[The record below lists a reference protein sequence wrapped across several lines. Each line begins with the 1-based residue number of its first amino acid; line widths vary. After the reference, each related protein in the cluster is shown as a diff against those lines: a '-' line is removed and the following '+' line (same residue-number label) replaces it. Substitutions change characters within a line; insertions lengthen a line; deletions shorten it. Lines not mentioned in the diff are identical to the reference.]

1 MSRKPRRLS
10 RRTWLRGAGVACALP
25 YLEAMG
31 MGGAMD
37 NGEAGGLGGDPTG
50 AAPKRLCYVYFPNGA
65 SLPPESNPA
74 HRDWSWFPLGE
85 GADYQS
91 TKVLEPLSPLR
102 KKMTVL
108 GGLSH
113 PNSRQVLGHL
123 AGDTWLTGGDLRGST
138 YQNRISVDQFAAR
151 RLGLHT
157 RYPSL
162 VLSTDG
168 GIGYKSRVSTLSFAD
183 GGRPI
188 PSENRQRQIFERYF
202 APSGGATTSERRQ
215 SLERRKKIV
224 DLVMEDTASLQRSLG
239 QDDRDRV
246 DEYLTSLSSV
256 EEQISHNEQWL
267 DIPLPQV
274 DGGTID
280 FDSNPAVDPTA
291 YLRTMF
297 DLMVLAIQTDMTR
310 VLTYMM
316 AREDGMG
323 FGENFPKLA
332 LGIKMGHHGISHDQA
347 DGHWEEWGRYD
358 RWLAEQ
364 FAYFL
369 TRLDHLRDGN
379 GSLLDSTLVLYG
391 SACST
396 THNAVN
402 YPLVLAGG
410 SAMGVRHGRYL
421 KQQKETPMSNLFVS
435 MLNTVGIE
443 IEQFADSTG
452 PLEID
457 AEPLF

>member
-1 MSRKPRRLS
+1 MNGRTWRID
-10 RRTWLRGAGVACALP
+10 RRTLLRGAGVACALP
-25 YLEAMG
+25 YLEAMSL
-31 MGGAMD
+31 GAD
-37 NGEAGGLGGDPTG
+37 ISSDV
-50 AAPKRLCYVYFPNGA
+50 PKRLCYVYFPNGA

-74 HRDWSWFPLGE
+74 HQDWSWFPLGE
-85 GADYQS
+85 GADYR
-91 TKVLEPLSPLR
+91 TTNVLEPLGAFRDKLS
-102 KKMTVL
+102 VL

-113 PNSRQVLGHL
+113 PSSRRVLGHL

-138 YQNRISVDQFAAR
+138 YQNQISVDQVAAR
-151 RLGLHT
+151 RLAPHT

-168 GIGYKSRVSTLSFAD
+168 GIGYKSRVSTLSFGD

-188 PSENRQRQIFERYF
+188 PAENRQRQIFERYF
-202 APSGGATTSERRQ
+202 STNAGANSGERRTK
-215 SLERRKKIV
+215 LARRKKIV
-224 DLVMEDTASLQRSLG
+224 DLVMKDTADLERRLGKSDRQRM
-239 QDDRDRV
+239 

-256 EEQISHNEQWL
+256 EQQIRRNEQWL
-267 DIPLPQV
+267 DVPMPDV
-274 DGGTID
+274 DAERID
-280 FDSNPAVDPTA
+280 FDSNPAVDPAA

-332 LGIKMGHHGISHDQA
+332 LGIKKGHHAISHDLT
-347 DGHWEEWGRYD
+347 DGHWEEWGQYD
-358 RWLAEQ
+358 RWLTEQ

-369 TRLDHLRDGN
+369 NRLHELRDAQ
-379 GSLLDSTLVLYG
+379 GSLLDNTLVLYG

-410 SAMGVRHGRYL
+410 AGLGLQHGRYL
-421 KQQKETPMSNLFVS
+421 KTASEAPLANLFVS
-435 MLNTVGIE
+435 MLQAVGIE
-443 IEQFADSTG
+443 TDEFADSTG
-452 PLEID
+452 PFSNSG
-457 AEPLF
+457 PRLFT

>member
-1 MSRKPRRLS
+1 MNRQSWQLD

-25 YLEAMG
+25 YLEAMARSAE
-31 MGGAMD
+31 GA
-37 NGEAGGLGGDPTG
+37 GAGP
-50 AAPKRLCYVYFPNGA
+50 RWMCYVYFPNGA
-65 SLPPESNPA
+65 SLPPTSNPA
-74 HRDWSWFPLGE
+74 HEQWSWFPLGE
-85 GADYQS
+85 GANYKTTNVLQP
-91 TKVLEPLSPLR
+91 LEPLRDKLSI
-102 KKMTVL
+102 L

-113 PNSRQVLGHL
+113 PNSRRVLGHL
-123 AGDTWLTGGDLRGST
+123 AADTWLTAGDLRGST
-138 YQNRISVDQFAAR
+138 YNNQISVDQVAAR
-151 RLGLHT
+151 HFARHT

-188 PSENRQRQIFERYF
+188 PSENRQREVFERYF
-202 APSGGATTSERRQ
+202 APGGGTTTEERRR
-215 SLERRKKIV
+215 SLARRKKIV
-224 DLVMEDTASLQRSLG
+224 DLVMDDTSNLERRLG
-239 QDDRDRV
+239 KDDRRRL

-256 EEQISHNEQWL
+256 EQQIQRNERWL
-267 DIPLPQV
+267 DVPLPEMAV
-274 DGGTID
+274 DHID
-280 FDSNPAVDPTA
+280 FDSNPAVDPGA

-310 VLTYMM
+310 VITYMM

-332 LGIKMGHHGISHDQA
+332 LGISKGHHAISHDQA
-347 DGHWEEWGRYD
+347 DGHWQEWGSYD
-358 RWLAEQ
+358 RWLTEQ

-369 TRLDHLRDGN
+369 SRLEGLHNDR
-379 GSLLDSTLVLYG
+379 GSLLDQTLVLYG

-410 SAMGVRHGRYL
+410 SQLGLNHGQFR
-421 KQQKETPMSNLFVS
+421 KFSDKTPLSNLFLT
-435 MLNTVGIE
+435 MLNRLGVE
-443 IEQFADSTG
+443 AESFADSTG
-452 PLEID
+452 LLKNI
-457 AEPLF
+457 

>member
-1 MSRKPRRLS
+1 MSKKDWHLD

-25 YLEAMG
+25 YLESMG
-31 MGGAMD
+31 
-37 NGEAGGLGGDPTG
+37 L
-50 AAPKRLCYVYFPNGA
+50 AAAKTAASPAKRLCFVYFPNGA
-65 SLPPESNPA
+65 SLPPKSNAA
-74 HRDWSWFPLGE
+74 HQEWSWFPLGE
-85 GADYQS
+85 GKEYQT
-91 TKVLEPLSPLR
+91 TKVLEPLRPLR
-102 KKMTVL
+102 DKLTIL

-113 PNSRQVLGHL
+113 PNSRNLLGHL
-123 AGDTWLTGGDLRGST
+123 AGDTWLTGGDLRGSV
-138 YQNRISVDQFAAR
+138 YSNQISADQVAAR
-151 RLGLHT
+151 HFSRST

-188 PSENRQRQIFERYF
+188 PSENRQREIFERYF
-202 APSGGATTSERRQ
+202 SPSGGGTSQARKQ
-215 SLERRKKIV
+215 SLQRRKKIV
-224 DLVMEDTASLQRSLG
+224 DLVMEDTADLQRRLG
-239 QDDRDRV
+239 HHDSQKV
-246 DEYLTSLSSV
+246 DEYLTSLSSI
-256 EEQISHNEQWL
+256 EEQIARNEKWL
-267 DIPLPQV
+267 DVPLPEF
-274 DGGTID
+274 DAERID
-280 FDSNPAVDPTA
+280 FDSNPAVDPAA

-332 LGIKMGHHGISHDQA
+332 LGINKGHHGISHDQA
-347 DGHWEEWGRYD
+347 DGHWEEWGKYD
-358 RWLAEQ
+358 RWLTEQ

-369 TRLDHLRDGN
+369 TRLNEMSDEQGT
-379 GSLLDSTLVLYG
+379 LLDNTLVLYG

-410 SAMGVRHGRYL
+410 SKLNLRHGHYI
-421 KQQKETPMSNLFVS
+421 KMKEEQRMSNLLVS
-435 MLNTVGIE
+435 MLNRVGVPADS
-443 IEQFADSTG
+443 FADSEG
-452 PLEID
+452 PFE
-457 AEPLF
+457 AAGHQLFG

>member
-1 MSRKPRRLS
+1 MSSRNWHLD

-25 YLEAMG
+25 YLEAM
-31 MGGAMD
+31 
-37 NGEAGGLGGDPTG
+37 
-50 AAPKRLCYVYFPNGA
+50 AAAATPSESSNPSTPGRLCFVYFPNGA
-65 SLPPESNPA
+65 SLPPKSNPA
-74 HRDWSWFPLGE
+74 HEDWSWFPLTA
-85 GADYQS
+85 GADYQT
-91 TKVLEPLSPLR
+91 TKVLEPLAPLR
-102 KKMTVL
+102 DKLSIL

-113 PNSRQVLGHL
+113 PNSRNLLGHL
-123 AGDTWLTGGDLRGST
+123 AGDTWLTGGDLRGSV
-138 YQNRISVDQFAAR
+138 YSNQISVDQVAAR
-151 RLGLHT
+151 HLSQAT

-188 PSENRQRQIFERYF
+188 PSENRQREIFERYF
-202 APSGGATTSERRQ
+202 APGGSGTSKARKK
-215 SLERRKKIV
+215 SLNQRKKIV
-224 DLVMEDTASLQRSLG
+224 DLVMEDTADLKRRLG
-239 QDDRDRV
+239 RHDSEKV
-246 DEYLTSLSSV
+246 DEYLTSLNSI
-256 EEQISHNEQWL
+256 EEQIIRNEKWL
-267 DIPLPQV
+267 DVPLPEFDAEQ
-274 DGGTID
+274 ID

-310 VLTYMM
+310 VLTYML

-332 LGIKMGHHGISHDQA
+332 LGINKGHHGISHDRS
-347 DGHWEEWGRYD
+347 DGHWEEWGSYD
-358 RWLAEQ
+358 RWLTEQ

-369 TRLDHLRDGN
+369 TRLSETADEHGP
-379 GSLLDSTLVLYG
+379 LLDNTLVLYG

-410 SAMGVRHGRYL
+410 SNLNVRHGHYL
-421 KQQKETPMSNLFVS
+421 KMPEEQRLSNLFVS
-435 MLNTVGIE
+435 MLNSVGIE
-443 IEQFADSTG
+443 AAAFADSTG
-452 PLEID
+452 PFHT
-457 AEPLF
+457 PTHSLFGS

>member
-1 MSRKPRRLS
+1 MSGRSQNSRSLKLS

-31 MGGAMD
+31 A
-37 NGEAGGLGGDPTG
+37 ALP
-50 AAPKRLCYVYFPNGA
+50 AAKSAPKRLCYVYFPNGA

-74 HRDWSWFPLGE
+74 HSEWSWFPMGE
-85 GADYQS
+85 GTDYQF
-91 TKVLEPLSPLR
+91 TKVLQPLEGLR
-102 KKMTVL
+102 SNLSVL

-113 PNSRQVLGHL
+113 PNSRQLLGHL
-123 AGDTWLTGGDLRGST
+123 AGDTWLTAGDLRGSA
-138 YQNRISVDQFAAR
+138 YNNQISADQVAAR
-151 RLGLHT
+151 HLGRGT

-168 GIGYKSRVSTLSFAD
+168 GIGYKSRVATLSFGD

-188 PSENRQRQIFERYF
+188 PAENRQREIFERYF
-202 APSGGATTSERRQ
+202 SGGAGATTNERRQ
-215 SLERRKKIV
+215 SLARKKKIV
-224 DLVMEDTASLQRSLG
+224 DLVMEDTASLQRQLG
-239 QDDRDRV
+239 QHDRSRM

-256 EEQISHNEQWL
+256 EEQIQRNEQWL
-267 DIPLPQV
+267 DVPLPEV
-274 DGGTID
+274 DSGKID
-280 FDSNPAVDPTA
+280 FDCNPAVDPTA

-297 DLMVLAIQTDMTR
+297 DLMVIAIQTDMTR

-332 LGIKMGHHGISHDQA
+332 LNIKKGHHAISHDQA
-347 DGHWEEWGRYD
+347 DGHWSEWGSYD

-369 TRLDHLRDGN
+369 TRLESLSDDH
-379 GSLLDSTLVLYG
+379 GSLLDNTLVLYG

-410 SAMGVRHGRYL
+410 SAMGVRHGRYI
-421 KQQKETPMSNLFVS
+421 KQHEETPMANLLVS
-435 MLNTVGIE
+435 MLNTVGVPT
-443 IEQFADSTG
+443 EQFGDSTG
-452 PLEID
+452 PFTTPG
-457 AEPLF
+457 EPLFTVPG

>member
-1 MSRKPRRLS
+1 MSRQSWRLS

-31 MGGAMD
+31 FGTEPSGA
-37 NGEAGGLGGDPTG
+37 T
-50 AAPKRLCYVYFPNGA
+50 PKRLCYVYVPNGV

-74 HRDWSWFPLGE
+74 HREWSWFPLGD
-85 GADYQS
+85 GADYQT
-91 TKVLEPLSPLR
+91 TKVLEPLGPLR
-102 KKMTVL
+102 GKMTIL

-113 PNSRQVLGHL
+113 PNSRNVLGHL
-123 AGDTWLTGGDLRGST
+123 AGDTWLTGGDLRGSS
-138 YQNRISVDQFAAR
+138 YQNRISVDQVAAR
-151 RLGLHT
+151 ALARHT

-168 GIGYKSRVSTLSFAD
+168 GIGYKSRVSTLSFGD

-202 APSGGATTSERRQ
+202 APSGGATTSQRRQ

-224 DLVMEDTASLQRSLG
+224 DLVMDDTASLQRKLG
-239 QDDRDRV
+239 EDDRQRV

-256 EEQISHNEQWL
+256 EQQIAHNEQWL
-267 DIPLPQV
+267 DIPLPQFE
-274 DGGTID
+274 DGKID
-280 FDSNPAVDPTA
+280 FDSNPAVDPAA

-332 LGIKMGHHGISHDQA
+332 LGINKGHHGISHDEA

-369 TRLDHLRDGN
+369 TRLDQVRDGN

-421 KQQKETPMSNLFVS
+421 KMQEETPMANLFVS

-443 IEQFADSTG
+443 TQQFADSTG
-452 PLEID
+452 PLVTD
-457 AEPLF
+457 THRLF